1 VEQATR
7 GEKLQVDTVD
17 TVDTVD
23 AVNTI
28 IDLDR
33 QEVLSILRDVQ
44 DFSVPAE
51 YWVDRDA
58 DLYIER
64 QR

>member
-7 GEKLQVDTVD
+7 GEKLQVD